1 MFKDSDNYSFF
12 FYGILITI
20 VLIFSLIGNATTSKE
35 IPDTT
40 KPQLYN
46 PQKPVLCDAPDKII
60 DIIKSYDEN
69 PYLKFNGVSPSSD
82 GQYLKT
88 IIIFGFNKETESWS
102 LVEFINDTTACIIGN
117 GRGIQLV
124 EQSFNLGT

>member
-1 MFKDSDNYSFF
+1 MIRLFLILLLVFSF
-12 FYGILITI
+12 
-20 VLIFSLIGNATTSKE
+20 SAKAEE
-35 IPDTT
+35 IPETI

-46 PQKPVLCDAPDKII
+46 SQKPVLCDTPDNII

-88 IIIFGFNKETESWS
+88 IIILGFNKETESWS

>member
-1 MFKDSDNYSFF
+1 MIRLFLILLLVFSF
-12 FYGILITI
+12 
-20 VLIFSLIGNATTSKE
+20 SAKAEE
-35 IPDTT
+35 IPETI

-46 PQKPVLCDAPDKII
+46 SQKPVLCDTPDNIIEII
-60 DIIKSYDEN
+60 DSYDEN

-88 IIIFGFNKETESWS
+88 IIILGFNKETESWS